1 MQYIITKDNLK
12 RFIEELMK
20 SFTVYA
26 PRNDKVVKVE
36 EVGKEKK
43 SEDVNLY
50 EVISSFEQYNDN
62 ILLTN
67 TTAKDKVYLQS
78 EKFFDFKKTPHSVEL
93 KQNIEVKETIIFGC
107 RPCDA
112 RGFNIID
119 KLFNWL
125 EYKDE
130 YYFSRRQNTL
140 ILTVS
145 CQNPEG
151 TCFCTSF
158 KDGSP
163 VSGIGSDLL
172 WTEIKKDK
180 YLVDVLTSNGQKL
193 VNEHK
198 KYFENANGND
208 NNLKEEFKK
217 GAESK
222 IVKKINTVEI
232 KRVLDSTFE
241 SSYWDT
247 VHLPCVKCGVCTF
260 VCPTCY
266 CFDITEKIFDYI
278 HCERNRTWDTCMSE
292 TFTKMAGGINPRF
305 DSKRRF
311 RQRFMHKFKYH
322 VDNFKEELCTGCG
335 RCIKYCP
342 VGIDLRKVLEEAK

>member
-1 MQYIITKDNLK
+1 MKNMQQAITKDNLK
-12 RFIEELMK
+12 QFVEDLMK
-20 SFTVYA
+20 TYNVYA
-26 PRNDKVVKVE
+26 PKRDNENTV
-36 EVGKEKK
+36 
-43 SEDVNLY
+43 LY
-50 EVISSFEQYNDN
+50 GVINSFDEYEGNV
-62 ILLTN
+62 LLTN

-78 EKFFDFKKTPHSVEL
+78 EKFFDFKKTHHSIEL
-93 KQNIEVKETIIFGC
+93 KHDEEIKKTIIFGC

-112 RGFNIID
+112 RGFNVVD
-119 KLFNWL
+119 KLFNWA

-130 YYFSRRQNTL
+130 YYLSRRQNTL

-145 CQNPEG
+145 CQNPEI

-163 VSGIGSDLL
+163 ASGMGSDLL
-172 WTEIKKDK
+172 FTEIKKDK

-193 VNEHK
+193 VNDYK
-198 KYFENANGND
+198 KYFESVNEND
-208 NNLKEEFKK
+208 SNLKEEFKK
-217 GAESK
+217 GSESK
-222 IVKKINTVEI
+222 IVKKIDTVEI
-232 KRVLDSTFE
+232 KKKLDNAFE
-241 SSYWDT
+241 SSYWDA

-278 HCERNRTWDTCMSE
+278 NGERNRTWDTCMSE

-342 VGIDLRKVLEEAK
+342 VGIDVRKVLEEVK

>member
-1 MQYIITKDNLK
+1 MQYTIAKDNLK
-12 RFIEELMK
+12 KFIGELTK
-20 SFTVYA
+20 NYVVYA
-26 PRNDKVVKVE
+26 PKRNNESTV
-36 EVGKEKK
+36 
-43 SEDVNLY
+43 LY
-50 EVISSFEQYNDN
+50 GVINSFDEYESSA
-62 ILLTN
+62 LLTN
-67 TTAKDKVYLQS
+67 TTSKDKVYLQS
-78 EKFFDFKKTPHSVEL
+78 EKFFDFKKTPHGVEL
-93 KQNIEVKETIIFGC
+93 KQNEETKKTIIFGC

-119 KLFNWL
+119 KLFSWAG
-125 EYKDE
+125 YKDE
-130 YYFSRRQNTL
+130 YYFSKRNNTL

-145 CQNPEG
+145 CANPEV

-158 KDGSP
+158 NEGSP

-172 WTEIKKDK
+172 LTEIKKDK
-180 YLVDVLTSNGQKL
+180 YLVDVLTANGQKL
-193 VNEHK
+193 ISEYK
-198 KYFENANGND
+198 KYFEDVDEND

-217 GAESK
+217 RAESK
-222 IVKKINTVEI
+222 IVKKIDVNEI
-232 KRVLDSTFE
+232 KKKLDNAFE

-266 CFDITEKIFDYI
+266 CFDITEKVFDYI
-278 HCERNRTWDTCMSE
+278 NGERNRTWDTCMSE
-292 TFTKMAGGINPRF
+292 TFTRMAGGVNPRF

-342 VGIDLRKVLEEAK
+342 VGIDLREVLEGVK